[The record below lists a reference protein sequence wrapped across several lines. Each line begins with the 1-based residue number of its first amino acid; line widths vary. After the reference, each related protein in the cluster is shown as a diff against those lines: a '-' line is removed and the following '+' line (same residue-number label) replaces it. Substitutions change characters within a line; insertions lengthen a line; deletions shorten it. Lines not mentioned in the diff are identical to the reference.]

1 MDLREMA
8 NIAGKRLLS
17 GTAISPAARNRTRL
31 LAIPGRLSQ
40 CLRRAVRFWL
50 TAAPAR
56 VGAAGRRSPCSG
68 ALGRCRGALPCA
80 TAHAPGWSVLV
91 VVRIGF
97 QVFISGRDTGE
108 PRRQPPLC

>member
-1 MDLREMA
+1 MA
-8 NIAGKRLLS
+8 NIAGKRLLY

-68 ALGRCRGALPCA
+68 LLCRDYKGKEADRLVTRIGPRRGRPRNWAVEDQRRGAQG
-80 TAHAPGWSVLV
+80 H
-91 VVRIGF
+91 
-97 QVFISGRDTGE
+97 
-108 PRRQPPLC
+108 RRLAGGG